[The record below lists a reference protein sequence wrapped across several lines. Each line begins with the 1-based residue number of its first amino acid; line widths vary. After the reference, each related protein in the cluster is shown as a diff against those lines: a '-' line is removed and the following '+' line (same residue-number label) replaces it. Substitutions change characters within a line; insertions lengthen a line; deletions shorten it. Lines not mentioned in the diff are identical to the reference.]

1 MRRTYTPF
9 QTFVILFLCAVGIG
23 AVWEIF
29 EYTSGLTSG
38 EPGYWFDTLKDL
50 GDDILGALVAWGVYF
65 FLYARKDKT
74 L

>member
-1 MRRTYTPF
+1 
-9 QTFVILFLCAVGIG
+9 
-23 AVWEIF
+23 VWEIF